1 MKKFKISTKLAI
13 IVIALFIISQIITFY
28 LASSSAQKL
37 AYDLQ
42 EMTLKDKLNGDINS
56 SWVYLE
62 KFHGKFSLQN
72 GILVDEHNNDLEGHF
87 ELVDTIRKDLGV
99 VATIF
104 IKRGDDF
111 YRISTNI
118 TDHNGKRA
126 VGTPLGKASAAYKPN
141 MKGEL
146 YIGEANILGEEYFT
160 AYDPIKD
167 ANNKVIG
174 ILFLGVARAQTE
186 KVISNVLT
194 EKMITLASSA
204 VFLTI
209 ITIIILLSSIKRI
222 VSKPLKATNEL
233 IKDISEG
240 DGDLTQ
246 RLPILS
252 NDELG
257 ELANNFNRFIEK
269 IHSLIKTIMQNVDV
283 LNDKSISLS
292 DIAKGLAENTEFMNT
307 QSQLV
312 SASAEEISSNTNTI
326 AASAEQASVS
336 VSTVAAATEQLS
348 ANINQVAS
356 ASEQTSASV
365 TSTVNEINKLENN
378 IIEAGESVS
387 GLVGEINGI
396 VSAIEE
402 MNATLA
408 EIAKNTNQA
417 SEISHKATSEAKTA
431 TQVMTEMQTLSH
443 NIGKVVK
450 LINDIADQTNM
461 LALNATIEA
470 ASAGEAGKG
479 FAVVAN
485 EVKSLAKQTADATAN
500 IAQQIEEVQSSV
512 ANSSQSI
519 NTISDIINNLNNINT
534 VIASSIE
541 EQNITTNEIALTS
554 GRMANNAND
563 VKSRINKVV
572 EYSKRITDN
581 ANEATK
587 AVNEISKNSLESA
600 SASHE
605 IANNSSEANK
615 GVQEITRNTAEIS
628 VGVEEVAKNLNE
640 ISLHINDAFKSADH
654 TKKTSEDLSKL
665 AKEIKKLVD
674 IFKV

>member
-1 MKKFKISTKLAI
+1 MLSQVITFSISYSSAKKLANE
-13 IVIALFIISQIITFY
+13 
-28 LASSSAQKL
+28 
-37 AYDLQ
+37 LQ
-42 EMTLKDKLNGDINS
+42 EMTLLDKLNGDINS
-56 SWVYLE
+56 SWVYLA
-62 KFHGKFSLQN
+62 KYHGNLSLNNGALTDENGQN
-72 GILVDEHNNDLEGHF
+72 IEGNYN
-87 ELVDTIRKDLGV
+87 LVDTIRRDLGV

-118 TDHNGKRA
+118 TDNQGKRA
-126 VGTPLGKASAAYKPN
+126 VGTPLGKASAAYNPN
-141 MKGEL
+141 IKGQRFV
-146 YIGEANILGEEYFT
+146 GEANILGHEYFT

-167 ANNKVIG
+167 NNNNVIG
-174 ILFLGVARAQTE
+174 ILFLGVAKTESE
-186 KVISNVLT
+186 KVISGVITKNN
-194 EKMITLASSA
+194 ITLSSSSLL
-204 VFLTI
+204 LTI
-209 ITIIILLSSIKRI
+209 LTIIILLMSIKRI
-222 VSKPLKATNEL
+222 VSKPLYATNEL
-233 IKDISEG
+233 LKDISEG
-240 DGDLTQ
+240 NGDLTK
-246 RLPILS
+246 RLPIIS

-257 ELANNFNRFIEK
+257 DLANNFNRFIDK
-269 IHSLIKTIMQNVDV
+269 IHSIIISITQNVEI
-283 LNDKSISLS
+283 LNNRSISLS
-292 DIAKGLAENTEFMNT
+292 EIAKALAENTDFMNT
-307 QSQLV
+307 QSQVV
-312 SASAEEISSNTNTI
+312 SASAEEISSNTTTI

-365 TSTVNEINKLENN
+365 TSTVNDINKLETN

-417 SEISHKATSEAKTA
+417 SEISNKATNEAKTA
-431 TQVMTEMQTLSH
+431 TKVMTEMQTLSN

-500 IAQQIEEVQSSV
+500 IAQQIDEVQASV
-512 ANSSQSI
+512 KNSSHSI
-519 NTISDIINNLNNINT
+519 HEISEIINNLNNINT
-534 VIASSIE
+534 VIASSID

-554 GRMANNAND
+554 GRMATNAND
-563 VKSRINKVV
+563 VRSRIDKVV
-572 EYSKRITDN
+572 NYAKRITNN

-600 SASHE
+600 SAAHE

-615 GVQEITRNTAEIS
+615 GVQDITRSTAEIS
-628 VGVEEVAKNLNE
+628 IGIEEVAKSLSEITTRINE
-640 ISLHINDAFKSADH
+640 TSRSAEQ
-654 TKKTSEDLSKL
+654 TNKASEDLSKL
-665 AKEIKKLVD
+665 AGEIKKLVD
-674 IFKV
+674 SFKV